1 MVLNNISEKRR
12 TLKKICI
19 LIMCV
24 IISIIFASCSNNT
37 QFENKIS
44 SQNDNQ
50 MISEQESD
58 TDIVSDKIEE
68 SQKNPNKNADKK
80 IEKFYVNYGGF
91 KMNVDFD
98 ENDINEILEA
108 KNSATVPDVKM
119 KMSLAD
125 LIVIYNDDS
134 EDVFGT
140 LYIGEDDCC
149 YLQFA
154 NSNVEGAAF
163 KIPDSSFI
171 NELF

>member
-1 MVLNNISEKRR
+1 
-12 TLKKICI
+12 
-19 LIMCV
+19 MCV

-37 QFENKIS
+37 QSENKIS

-50 MISEQESD
+50 MVSEQESD

-68 SQKNPNKNADKK
+68 SKNNNTDKK

-91 KMNVDFD
+91 KMDINFD

-108 KNSATVPDVKM
+108 KKSATVPDVEM
-119 KMSLAD
+119 KMSLAN
-125 LIVIYNDDS
+125 LIVIYDDDS

-154 NSNVEGAAF
+154 DSEVEGASF
-163 KIPDSSFI
+163 KMPDSSFA
-171 NELF
+171 NKLF

>member
-1 MVLNNISEKRR
+1 
-12 TLKKICI
+12 
-19 LIMCV
+19 MCV

-50 MISEQESD
+50 MVSEQESD
-58 TDIVSDKIEE
+58 TDIVFDKIEE
-68 SQKNPNKNADKK
+68 SQKNQNKNADKK

-91 KMNVDFD
+91 KMDINFD

-108 KNSATVPDVKM
+108 KKSATVPDVEM
-119 KMSLAD
+119 KMSLAN
-125 LIVIYNDDS
+125 LIVIYDDDS

-154 NSNVEGAAF
+154 DSEVEGTYF
-163 KIPDSSFI
+163 KMPDSSFI
-171 NELF
+171 NDIF